1 MDWATLF
8 CSNPHCTDTTWMV
21 KQDSEHPDLWWL
33 AHTPAESPYMV
44 AAVDP
49 ACPRC
54 GTTLATLL
62 ESEGQP
68 PEPVAIEFYA
78 ERSLVS

>member
-1 MDWATLF
+1 MDWATWF
-8 CSNPHCTDTTWMV
+8 CRNPHCADTTWMV
-21 KQDSEHPDLWWL
+21 KQAPEHPDLWWL
-33 AHTPAESPYMV
+33 AHTPADRPYTV

-62 ESEGQP
+62 EGEGQLG
-68 PEPVAIEFYA
+68 EPVAIEFDV